1 MMDNLISVGI
11 KLELRQ
17 KYNRIEIPI
26 ENVRN
31 YVSQVLDIEDTTFQA
46 AMPIYEGHLVPLEVG
61 SKYEVFF
68 KTSKGLYKATCEVM
82 GRSKVE
88 KIYMLELKPISKL
101 EKFQRREYFRFNTNI
116 DANICLLTDNEMKI
130 FMQSFTFPEDYKNKR
145 KNATIIDISGGGV
158 KMVSN
163 NLYTKNDLVLI
174 EFNVIVGSSMR
185 NISIPGKVIAST
197 TSDNRLDLQ
206 EHRIEYN
213 KIPKEL
219 RELIIKYIF
228 DEQRR
233 ILQKERG

>member
-1 MMDNLISVGI
+1 MDNLISVGI

-17 KYNRIEIPI
+17 IQNKIEIPI

-31 YVSQVLDIEDTTFQA
+31 YISQILDIYDNTFQA

-68 KTSKGLYKATCEVM
+68 KTNKGLYKANCEVV
-82 GRSKVE
+82 GRSKIE
-88 KIYMLELKPISKL
+88 KIYMLELKPISNL

-116 DANICLLTDNEMKI
+116 DANICLLTEHEMKN
-130 FMQSFTFPEDYKNKR
+130 FLQLFAFPEEYNNKK
-145 KNATIIDISGGGV
+145 KNAVIIDISGGGV
-158 KMVSN
+158 KIVSN
-163 NLYTKNDLVLI
+163 ELYKKHDIVLI
-174 EFNVIVGSSMR
+174 EFNVIVGTSLK
-185 NISIPGKVIAST
+185 NIIVPGKIIASS
-197 TSDNRLDLQ
+197 TSDNRLDLR

-213 KIPKEL
+213 KISKET